1 MDFDKGVSVLGFEE
15 FVRPNVRGIL
25 TGVVRIVYNF
35 DIRFDIRCLVFRP
48 DLDRSRI
55 KTNFCFARAP
65 VSFCLPSS

>member
-35 DIRFDIRCLVFRP
+35 DIRCLVFRP